1 MEKKMKECTLQAEEE
16 RRNAEQIKDQ
26 VGCSSLD
33 TLELRCMTTSEGSMR
48 TLVIH
53 SFIKTFM

>member
-1 MEKKMKECTLQAEEE
+1 MKECTLQAEEE